1 MHHDNRAFDP
11 ARESRGATQWMR
23 RCGKFKR
30 QSAAD
35 QRAITT
41 IAGCPPRRQQLTL
54 TRPKD
59 MPLPLDVLAAEA
71 GQARPGQLPGA
82 GKLLR
87 EGCKGMVA

>member
-1 MHHDNRAFDP
+1 
-11 ARESRGATQWMR
+11 
-23 RCGKFKR
+23 
-30 QSAAD
+30 
-35 QRAITT
+35 
-41 IAGCPPRRQQLTL
+41 
-54 TRPKD
+54 